1 MDFKYHDTKRAEYI
15 LKNGFVDNHIFN
27 DARILALYY
36 RDVLGYKPQK
46 RKEELYN
53 FFSKNIES
61 FDEMLYYKL
70 IERALNVARNKN
82 KKLINID
89 YIPIYKSEIE
99 YIKNL
104 DLDDNTKKVLLS
116 CLVKIKISKKISEIL
131 TGEEHEGYF
140 LGKNVTDNS
149 ILRMSNIT
157 KTKKKLNI
165 FYMLEQSG
173 YITTY
178 ISGSTRMNI
187 FYDMPI
193 DATEVALKVEDFKNV
208 GLYYEY
214 YIGKNIRFCE
224 ICNIPFRPNSKNAK
238 YCKEHQGYQAIKTK
252 IIICIDC
259 GKEVEIDAINNTQN
273 RCEECYKK
281 YRRNVINNN
290 SKKYYNKNK
299 KK

>member
-1 MDFKYHDTKRAEYI
+1 MDFKYHDTKRAEYV

-36 RDVLGYKPQK
+36 RDILGYKPQK

-53 FFSKNIES
+53 FFRKNIEN

-70 IERALNVARNKN
+70 IERALNVAKNKN

-116 CLVKIKISKKISEIL
+116 CLVKIKISKNISEIL
-131 TGEEHEGYF
+131 TGKEHEGYF

-149 ILRMSNIT
+149 ILKMSNII

-193 DATEVALKVEDFKNV
+193 DTTEIALKIEDFKNV

-224 ICNIPFRPNSKNAK
+224 ICNMPFRPNSKNAK
-238 YCKEHQGYQAIKTK
+238 YCKEHQEYQFVNSVSVK
-252 IIICIDC
+252 ICSCC
-259 GKEVEIDAINNTQN
+259 GKEFRATTKSQRD

-281 YRRNVINNN
+281 YRREQV
-290 SKKYYNKNK
+290 KKAKERYRK
-299 KK
+299 KH

>member
-36 RDVLGYKPQK
+36 RDILGYKPQK
-46 RKEELYN
+46 RKEELYD
-53 FFSKNIES
+53 FFSKNIEN

-238 YCKEHQGYQAIKTK
+238 YCKEHQEYQFVNSVSVK
-252 IIICIDC
+252 ICSCC
-259 GKEVEIDAINNTQN
+259 GKEFKATTKSQRD

-281 YRRNVINNN
+281 YRREQ
-290 SKKYYNKNK
+290 KNK
-299 KK
+299 SMRKARLKK